1 MNIVSNN
8 CAGAFLYTNMGIEF
22 NNPFMWSLIFAK
34 DMLSLLRRTELN
46 LTAPNWR
53 KVSALFMSHST
64 AIENHY
70 IEYCDDPL
78 IPGLLVDN
86 LFSVYFP
93 HYRYRKDASTP
104 IHNTINVYYNKNY
117 IFAANKYIQRL
128 SRWTTIHEPIRYL
141 IVAYDRHGWNRTLV
155 NELLS
160 IEYSNRLLL
169 VTTESVTSN
178 QDNVRIIYDK
188 SINQSHRFDP
198 KYVVQDYYNTIL
210 DFLG

>member
-8 CAGAFLYTNMGIEF
+8 CAGAFLYTKMGIEF

-34 DMLSLLRRTELN
+34 DMVSLLRQTELN
-46 LTAPNWR
+46 RTEPDWR
-53 KVSALFMSHST
+53 KVSALFMSQST
-64 AIENHY
+64 ATENHY
-70 IEYCDDPL
+70 VEYGDDPL
-78 IPGLLVDN
+78 IPGLLIDN

-104 IHNTINVYYNKNY
+104 IRNTINVYYNKNY
-117 IFAANKYIQRL
+117 IFAANKYMQRL
-128 SRWTTIHEPIRYL
+128 ARWTTVHEPIRYL
-141 IVAYDRHGWNRTLV
+141 IVAYDRHGWTRTLV

-160 IEYSNRLLL
+160 IEYNHRLLL

-178 QDNVRIIYDK
+178 QDNVHIICDK
-188 SINQSHRFDP
+188 LINQSHRFDP
-198 KYVVQDYYNTIL
+198 KYIVQDYYNTIL